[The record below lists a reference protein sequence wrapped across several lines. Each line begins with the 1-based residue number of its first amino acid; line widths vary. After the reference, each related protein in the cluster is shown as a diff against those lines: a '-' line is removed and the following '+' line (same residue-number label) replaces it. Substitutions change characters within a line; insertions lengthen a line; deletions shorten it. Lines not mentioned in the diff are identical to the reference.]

1 MVFNILNELI
11 CKWMGKACHFLI
23 KERGGS
29 CMNNKIIIHLREM
42 LFHCHII
49 AHVKKCCIFINY
61 KQRYATSL
69 TI

>member
-29 CMNNKIIIHLREM
+29 CMNNHSLEGNVISLSHYSSRRKM
-42 LFHCHII
+42 LYFQNC
-49 AHVKKCCIFINY
+49 
-61 KQRYATSL
+61 KQRGATSR

>member
-29 CMNNKIIIHLREM
+29 FMNNHSLEGNVISLSHYSSRRKM
-42 LFHCHII
+42 LYFQ
-49 AHVKKCCIFINY
+49 NY
-61 KQRYATSL
+61 KQCYATSR

>member
-29 CMNNKIIIHLREM
+29 CMNNKSFTRGKCYFTVTLLLTSKNAVFSLIINNVTLHP
-42 LFHCHII
+42 
-49 AHVKKCCIFINY
+49 
-61 KQRYATSL
+61 
-69 TI
+69 